1 MTAGG
6 WPCLCLVPPSVVLPL
21 QKWVNVNITLIG
33 SSLDV
38 FMDGYL
44 KYNFLLSGIPKIPKG
59 NIFVSPKLENNTP
72 GGFNGYLS
80 NLSYTNKSLS
90 MPELIKIYKNG
101 PLKK

>member
-1 MTAGG
+1 MM
-6 WPCLCLVPPSVVLPL
+6 LNREKFKINNFPL